1 MKRLAEIAKRH
12 GEDLIVTEGGRHTK
26 VQIGDRFD
34 VVPRHTE
41 INEKTARG
49 IIRKMEGRP

>member
-1 MKRLAEIAKRH
+1 MKRLAEVAKRD